1 MNRAGPAPPRR
12 ARPEAAR
19 QAPQA
24 RGRPPPIWPMR
35 LAGLALL
42 VGLAGVG
49 YATVGWL
56 AAAPEPPS
64 APLVGASS
72 DPPPAPA
79 DALGE
84 TGEAARSAAAN
95 AVPVGDVETILAA
108 DPTAPLDGVALWR
121 LDGMERVL
129 VLDFPSMAE
138 QAAALNRVAA
148 LIEKAG
154 LPREHVISQDRLAE
168 YAAARGVT
176 LETFYYG
183 HNYTPAELARF
194 FGLAA
199 AEGRELTLAE
209 DALAR
214 LLVQAGALRRT
225 EAGLRPGDAIDYVIS
240 LARLDDPGAPV
251 LRRMILRHELGHAV
265 YAARPDY
272 RAHVARFWD
281 ERMRPEERRA
291 FRDFLAA
298 RDYDVT
304 DRALVIDEMQA
315 YLHFTPDPAGIDD
328 AALGLPPGSLA
339 DLRRRFGEG
348 LPPAVR
354 PDP

>member
-1 MNRAGPAPPRR
+1 MSRAARASSGR
-12 ARPEAAR
+12 ARSDAGRAV
-19 QAPQA
+19 APT
-24 RGRPPPIWPMR
+24 RRRPPPVWPMR

-42 VGLAGVG
+42 AGLGGGG
-49 YATVGWL
+49 YALVGWL
-56 AAAPEPPS
+56 AGAPDPATEAAMS
-64 APLVGASS
+64 GTA
-72 DPPPAPA
+72 PAPA
-79 DALGE
+79 PAVAMREAPASPSAVED
-84 TGEAARSAAAN
+84 TGVA
-95 AVPVGDVETILAA
+95 VGDVRAILVAGTQG
-108 DPTAPLDGVALWR
+108 PRDGVSLWR
-121 LDGMERVL
+121 LQGMERVL

-154 LPREHVISQDRLAE
+154 LPREHVISQERLAE

-183 HNYTPAELARF
+183 HNYTTSELARF
-194 FGLAA
+194 FRLAA
-199 AEGRELTLAE
+199 GDGRALTLAE

-214 LLVQAGALRRT
+214 LLIAAGALERGA
-225 EAGLRPGDAIDYVIS
+225 AGFVPGEAIDYVIS

-251 LRRMILRHELGHAV
+251 LRRMILRHEIGHAV

-328 AALGLPPGSLA
+328 AALGLPAGSLA

-354 PDP
+354 PWR